1 MNEVYEPIQVGPA
14 VLRRD
19 LEQAKADGWR
29 LVQAHACSTSGG
41 YQLVYSVAK
50 DYEIVHY
57 ELHIMENDVIDS
69 VSDIFPS
76 AELYEQE
83 MAELFG
89 VKIKCGAEKDAIKLY
104 HLQSDTPM
112 K

>member
-1 MNEVYEPIQVGPA
+1 MKEIYEPIQVGPG

-19 LEQAKADGWR
+19 LEQARADGWR
-29 LVQAHACSTSGG
+29 LVQAHASSAPDG
-41 YQLVYSVAK
+41 YHLVYSVAK

-57 ELHIMENDVIDS
+57 EMHVFADTEVES

-76 AELYEQE
+76 AQLYEQE

-89 VKIKCGAEKDAIKLY
+89 VKIVRQATEPPIKLY
-104 HLQSDTPM
+104 HLPTDAPM

>member
-1 MNEVYEPIQVGPA
+1 MKEAYEPIAVGPG

-19 LEQAKADGWR
+19 LEQARADGWR
-29 LVQAHACSTSGG
+29 LVQAHASTVPDG
-41 YQLVYSVAK
+41 YLLVYSVAK

-57 ELHIMENDVIDS
+57 EMHIFTDTEVES

-76 AELYEQE
+76 AQLYEQE
-83 MAELFG
+83 MDELFG
-89 VKIKCGAEKDAIKLY
+89 VKIVHKASETPIKLY
-104 HLQSDTPM
+104 HLPTEAPM